1 MVNDSARFLLGLGQ
15 MRIASVA
22 GLAALLAMNVGQP
35 LRAASLQVAP
45 VSIEVMAPGAGAIV
59 KLRNEGKTKIDS
71 QIRVFRWVQID
82 GQEKLQPTDEVVA
95 SPPMARLAPGAEY
108 TVRIV
113 RLSKQP
119 IAAEESYRLL
129 IDELPD
135 QKALSNRVINLVL
148 RYSIPVFF
156 LPANAE
162 PAKLTWSV
170 EQHNGRV
177 QLSAVNEGDRHVRLA
192 GLNVRDHSGTHVSFG
207 PGLTGYVLGRSRM
220 RWTAPRNESP
230 VGSRQLGGDLGGRR
244 HRPDPC
250 RACCPA
256 AALSWPL

>member
-1 MVNDSARFLLGLGQ
+1 MRAAR
-15 MRIASVA
+15 
-22 GLAALLAMNVGQP
+22 LAALATLLSMTFGEP
-35 LRAASLQVAP
+35 LWAASLQVAP
-45 VSIEVMAPGAGAIV
+45 VSIEVTAPGAGATI
-59 KLRNEGKTKIDS
+59 KLHNEGTTKINT

-82 GQEKLQPTDEVVA
+82 GQEKLQPTDDVVA
-95 SPPMARLAPGAEY
+95 SPPMARLGPGADY

-119 IAAEESYRLL
+119 MSGEESYRLL

-156 LPANAE
+156 LPPNAQ
-162 PAKLTWSV
+162 PAKLTWSL
-170 EQHNGRV
+170 EQHKGRV

-192 GLNVRDHSGTHVSFG
+192 ALNVRDRNGTSVSFG

-220 RWTAPRNESP
+220 QWVAPATSRPLAADNSVEISA
-230 VGSRQLGGDLGGRR
+230 VGDTGPIHALPAV
-244 HRPDPC
+244 RPPH
-250 RACCPA
+250 
-256 AALSWPL
+256 

>member
-1 MVNDSARFLLGLGQ
+1 

-45 VSIEVMAPGAGAIV
+45 VSIEVMAPGAGAII
-59 KLRNEGKTKIDS
+59 KLRNEGKTKINS

-192 GLNVRDHSGTHVSFG
+192 GLNVRDHNGTHVSFG
-207 PGLTGYVLGRSRM
+207 PGLTGYVLGRSTM
-220 RWTAPRNESP
+220 QWTAPATSRPLAVDNSVEISA
-230 VGSRQLGGDLGGRR
+230 VGDTGPI
-244 HRPDPC
+244 HAAPAVRPPH
-250 RACCPA
+250 
-256 AALSWPL
+256 